1 MSDEDEGII
10 VEFISIGNSVK
21 VTAFDTV
28 SLTEVSIVGSKRAS
42 RKQLSDLAIRKL
54 RYQLDKERDA

>member
-1 MSDEDEGII
+1 MNKSDEGII

-21 VTAFDTV
+21 VTAFDTE

-42 RKQLSDLAIRKL
+42 RKQLSDLAVRKL
-54 RYQLDKERDA
+54 RYLMDKEDRA